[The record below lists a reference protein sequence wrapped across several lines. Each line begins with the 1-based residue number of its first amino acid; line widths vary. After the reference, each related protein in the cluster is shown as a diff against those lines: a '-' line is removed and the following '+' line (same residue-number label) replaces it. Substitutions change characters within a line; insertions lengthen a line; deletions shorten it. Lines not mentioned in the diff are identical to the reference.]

1 MSLAVACMESGTKL
15 VSSSLVGDEVLQRS
29 GITQVLYRERAIPHW
44 VVGSTS
50 KLKLV
55 PFLSN
60 GQSMIENLFLS
71 RKCVVVG
78 DFYWFKRNTKFNS
91 LERSTNVAS
100 LFGHGHD
107 CRSYC

>member
-1 MSLAVACMESGTKL
+1 MNLAVACMESGTKL

-60 GQSMIENLFLS
+60 G
-71 RKCVVVG
+71 
-78 DFYWFKRNTKFNS
+78 
-91 LERSTNVAS
+91 
-100 LFGHGHD
+100 
-107 CRSYC
+107 

>member
-1 MSLAVACMESGTKL
+1 
-15 VSSSLVGDEVLQRS
+15 
-29 GITQVLYRERAIPHW
+29 
-44 VVGSTS
+44 
-50 KLKLV
+50 
-55 PFLSN
+55 
-60 GQSMIENLFLS
+60 MIENLFLS

-107 CRSYC
+107 YRSYC